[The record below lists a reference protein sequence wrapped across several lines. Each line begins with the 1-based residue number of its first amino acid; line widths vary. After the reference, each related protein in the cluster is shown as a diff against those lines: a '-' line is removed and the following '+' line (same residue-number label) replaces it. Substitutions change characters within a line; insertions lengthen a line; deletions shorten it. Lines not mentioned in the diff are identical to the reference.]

1 MGLDYLKG
9 CVNFR
14 DVGEC
19 VNLLADQEVLPL
31 RRIMRGGKLEFVET
45 AAQIGSPGTII
56 NLRKGPDPENK
67 RFGADYWHLAISNEH
82 EKYNTAAPEVR
93 RWLNDIFRCLAD
105 EVERFPVL
113 FHCTSG
119 KDRTGVVIATL
130 LVVLGIDRELVVQEY
145 LWSEG
150 EVKQIWI
157 EGVLDSVGD
166 PTKYFRQVDLG
177 LLRDKIIHTVPSAAP
192 VRGRFTAF
200 QQSDV
205 ESSGSGS

>member
-1 MGLDYLKG
+1 MGLDYSKG

-19 VNLLADQEVLPL
+19 VNLLAGHEVLPL
-31 RRIMRGGKLEFVET
+31 RRIMRGGKLEFVES

-82 EKYNTAAPEVR
+82 EKYNTADPEVR
-93 RWLNDIFRCLAD
+93 RWLNDVFRCLAD

-119 KDRTGVVIATL
+119 KDRTGVVIAVL
-130 LVVLGIDRELVVQEY
+130 LVALGIDRELVVQEY

-150 EVKQIWI
+150 EVEQIWI
-157 EGVLDSVGD
+157 EGALDSVGD
-166 PTKYFRQVDLG
+166 PAKYFRRVDLG
-177 LLRDKIIHTVPSAAP
+177 LLRDKIAHAKPSAAP
-192 VRGRFTAF
+192 DRGRFTA
-200 QQSDV
+200 SPLSEG
-205 ESSGSGS
+205 ESIGPGR